1 MKRNLMSKFGIGLL
15 CALFAL
21 PVMGQEDEL
30 KNLDGYVDFGDLSAS
45 YGEPKITINLGGTML
60 NFVGMMSSSE
70 SPETSDLISKL
81 KGIRVQIYSL
91 GENLDAARNQF
102 SDTKSQLKSSGW
114 EPIVQINEDDE
125 QVLVYMK
132 AVDGNMEGMTVM
144 VVDDEEAVSRPM
156 ASARA
161 CRCSERSRG
170 VSPDQA
176 GNASRAARTARS
188 TSAPVPSGTR
198 VRVEPRAGSTTSRVG
213 PSPSMTAP
221 LTWCPMAGSST
232 VNGVSAR
239 STVTSEDAMGRS
251 PR

>member
-21 PVMGQEDEL
+21 PVMAQEDEL
-30 KNLDGYVDFGDLSAS
+30 KSLAGYVDFGDLSAS

-144 VVDDEEAVSRPM
+144 VVDDEEAVFVNVIGQLNP
-156 ASARA
+156 
-161 CRCSERSRG
+161 EELG
-170 VSPDQA
+170 
-176 GNASRAARTARS
+176 
-188 TSAPVPSGTR
+188 R
-198 VRVEPRAGSTTSRVG
+198 V
-213 PSPSMTAP
+213 MDKFD
-221 LTWCPMAGSST
+221 
-232 VNGVSAR
+232 VNV
-239 STVTSEDAMGRS
+239 DLDMD
-251 PR
+251 

>member
-21 PVMGQEDEL
+21 PVMAQEDEL
-30 KNLDGYVDFGDLSAS
+30 KSLAGYVDFGDLSAS

-144 VVDDEEAVSRPM
+144 VVDDEEAVFVNVIGQLNP
-156 ASARA
+156 
-161 CRCSERSRG
+161 EELG
-170 VSPDQA
+170 
-176 GNASRAARTARS
+176 
-188 TSAPVPSGTR
+188 R
-198 VRVEPRAGSTTSRVG
+198 V
-213 PSPSMTAP
+213 MDKFD
-221 LTWCPMAGSST
+221 
-232 VNGVSAR
+232 VNVAL
-239 STVTSEDAMGRS
+239 DMD
-251 PR
+251 